1 MLEALELAKIAASE
15 GETPVGAVVVKKSTG
30 EIVGRGYNRR
40 ETAKSPLAHA
50 EIIALDEAS
59 RTLGGW
65 RILGCELFVTLEP
78 CPMCAGAI
86 INSRI
91 ERVVYGAKDYKAG
104 SVESVQRMFELGYN
118 HKPEVAAGVLEEE
131 CAAVLSEFFKELRA
145 SKKDKI

>member
-65 RILGCELFVTLEP
+65 RVLDCELFVTLEP

-104 SVESVQRMFELGYN
+104 SVESVQKMFELGYN
-118 HKPEVAAGVLEEE
+118 HKPEVTAGVLEEE
-131 CAAVLSEFFKELRA
+131 CAAVLSEFFRELRA
-145 SKKDKI
+145 SKKDKT